1 MDHIDYIR
9 DEFFNPIR
17 KRVLELLEQHDVPF
31 ATESMTRLTME
42 IAQWEVD
49 YDGLFR
55 SNSDGG
61 LPMTLRGPNYHKVTL
76 DVRIRIDTI
85 EAGVENFQFIEG
97 IKDHG
102 KYAEAIEGS
111 AWEVFKVAKKVLTK
125 GFPEEKKDS

>member
-17 KRVLELLEQHDVPF
+17 KRVLELLDQYDVPF

-42 IAQWEVD
+42 IAQREAE

-61 LPMTLRGPNYHKVTL
+61 LPITLRGPNYHKVSL
-76 DVRIRIDTI
+76 DVRVRIDTI
-85 EAGVENFQFIEG
+85 DAGTETFQFIDA

-111 AWEVFKVAKKVLTK
+111 SWELFKRARKILEE
-125 GFPEEKKDS
+125 GFPEEKKES